1 MSDTLKDKAAKGL
14 IWGAVNNGATQVLNA
29 IFGIVLARLL
39 SPDDYGLIA
48 MLLVFS
54 TVATAL
60 QDSGFVIALTNKRD
74 ATHDDYNAVF
84 WFNILVSIIAY
95 VILFSVSPLIA
106 AFYNEPILTSLS

>member
-1 MSDTLKDKAAKGL
+1 MSDELKDKAAKGL

-60 QDSGFVIALTNKRD
+60 QDSGFV
-74 ATHDDYNAVF
+74 F
-84 WFNILVSIIAY
+84 W
-95 VILFSVSPLIA
+95 
-106 AFYNEPILTSLS
+106 